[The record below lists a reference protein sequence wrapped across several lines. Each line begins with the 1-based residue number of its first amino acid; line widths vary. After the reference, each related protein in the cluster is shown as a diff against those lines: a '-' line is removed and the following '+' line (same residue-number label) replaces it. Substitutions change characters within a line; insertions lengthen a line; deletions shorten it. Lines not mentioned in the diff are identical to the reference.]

1 MSFIKPDI
9 KTDIL
14 KTKKKNQTKHTHT
27 HTRVYTRVKQTS
39 VPNLAKYLHL
49 LGFCL
54 FRFKCIYCKAH
65 SYSILFYE
73 AFGAVSGK
81 MQSQICK
88 YEFGTF

>member
-14 KTKKKNQTKHTHT
+14 KTKTNKQTKHTHT
-27 HTRVYTRVKQTS
+27 HVYTRVKQTS
-39 VPNLAKYLHL
+39 VTNLAKYLHL
-49 LGFCL
+49 LGFCS
-54 FRFKCIYCKAH
+54 FRVKCIYCKAH